1 MPLQIAPVPL
11 HLPGETKLP
20 SCSAPTSLP
29 DHLQVDTCG
38 GRVRVEWDPHAPV
51 TPLGQLVFFAQFLET
66 SGRLAL
72 WVGDCPWVYTSPNAP
87 VVRDV
92 CGTLLLSVLSGHHR
106 YAHGKERGQS
116 RLCVN
121 WRLTPGLFEVRLL
134 ARWRANSASSIPE
147 PSIT

>member
-1 MPLQIAPVPL
+1 M
-11 HLPGETKLP
+11 
-20 SCSAPTSLP
+20 
-29 DHLQVDTCG
+29 
-38 GRVRVEWDPHAPV
+38 RVEWDPHAPV

-106 YAHGKERGQS
+106 HAHVSAWRGDQVKKGVSPGYA
-116 RLCVN
+116 
-121 WRLTPGLFEVRLL
+121 
-134 ARWRANSASSIPE
+134 SIGV
-147 PSIT
+147 